1 MEVDVTSVILSIL
14 GSLLAVGLFLVP
26 VFFKILSEIKSI
38 KSKLD
43 EGFRQSDYKVDRL
56 LGQIDDLE
64 KHVQRRNLED
74 YTRTVLDTVLE
85 KNGRYGGLAGRE
97 RYDSEKYGRYGDLE
111 EHNHR
116 AIVEDVVSEIEE
128 RRRNKNE

>member
-26 VFFKILSEIKSI
+26 AYFKIRSEIESI
-38 KSKLD
+38 KSKLG
-43 EGFRQSDYKVDRL
+43 EEFRQSDYKVDRL
-56 LGQIDDLE
+56 LGQIDELG

-85 KNGRYGGLAGRE
+85 KNGRYGGLADHE